1 MPDKPFLERYQDARS
16 GLDQE
21 RRKAHHESVV
31 KKSAEQ
37 VFPVYTCNKLFPQA
51 GMLRGTGKSTALALN
66 ALSRAILTPNTWVEI
81 RDHVDTPRLN
91 QALMFM
97 CKELANELE
106 LKHFRYEY
114 RGSTGSARIRC
125 DIFGE

>member
-1 MPDKPFLERYQDARS
+1 MPGKPFLERYHEEQNRRGA
-16 GLDQE
+16 E
-21 RRKAHHESVV
+21 RRKLINENVV
-31 KKSAEQ
+31 KEQ
-37 VFPVYTCNKLFPQA
+37 VFPVYTSNKLFPQA
-51 GMLRGTGKSTALALN
+51 GMRRGIGRSTALALN

-81 RDHVDTPRLN
+81 QDHENTPRLN

-114 RGSTGSARIRC
+114 RGSTGTARIRC